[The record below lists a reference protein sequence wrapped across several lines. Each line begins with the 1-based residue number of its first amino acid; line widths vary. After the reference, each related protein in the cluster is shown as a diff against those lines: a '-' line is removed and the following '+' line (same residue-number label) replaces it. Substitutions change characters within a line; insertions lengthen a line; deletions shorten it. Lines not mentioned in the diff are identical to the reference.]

1 MTIDDHNPAVLVPV
15 EVRPIG
21 VVRNGRTDASDVS
34 WGDVVSS
41 IELDAQRFDARALA
55 GLDDFSHIEV
65 VFVLDRIPAST
76 VVYGSRHPRDNPDWP
91 EVGIFAQ
98 RAAVRPNCIGVSR
111 ARIRSVHDLIVEVQ
125 GLDALDG
132 TPVLDIKPYVRE
144 FAPREAVRQPAW
156 CAEVMKGYY

>member
-1 MTIDDHNPAVLVPV
+1 MNGDDPDTAPRAAI

-21 VVRNGRTDASDVS
+21 VVRNGRTDASDVL
-34 WGDVVSS
+34 WGDVVSC
-41 IELDAQRFDARALA
+41 IELDPQRFDARAFK
-55 GLDDFSHIEV
+55 GLDGFSHVEI
-65 VFVLDRIPAST
+65 VFFLDRIPMAD

-111 ARIRSVHDLIVEVQ
+111 ARIRAVHDLVVEVQ

-132 TPVLDIKPYVRE
+132 TPILDIKPYLRE
-144 FAPREAVRQPAW
+144 FAPRETVRQPAW

>member
-1 MTIDDHNPAVLVPV
+1 MNVVDPNTALPAPI

-21 VVRNGRTDASDVS
+21 VARNGRTDPTDAN
-34 WGDVVSS
+34 WGEVVSS

-55 GLDDFSHIEV
+55 GLDSFSHVEI
-65 VFVLDRIPAST
+65 VFFLDRIPAAN

-91 EVGIFAQ
+91 EIGIFAQ

-111 ARIRSVHDLIVEVQ
+111 ALILAVHDLVLEVQ
-125 GLDALDG
+125 GLDARDG
-132 TPVLDIKPYVRE
+132 TPILDIKPYVRE
-144 FAPREAVRQPAW
+144 FAPREGVRQPAW